1 MFGHAQTKAII
12 VAISINLYLL
22 ASSVVFNSFPVIRNL
37 VVFYACKKH
46 AIIFKLK
53 KIKKMKNFV
62 DQNDDEDFFDNIN
75 STQAYHLDSVVCR
88 LTR

>member
-1 MFGHAQTKAII
+1 M
-12 VAISINLYLL
+12 NLYLL
-22 ASSVVFNSFPVIRNL
+22 ASTVVVFNSFPVIRNL
-37 VVFYACKKH
+37 VEFYACKKH
-46 AIIFKLK
+46 EIIFKLK